1 MKQKPTT
8 SHPSE
13 KPQPYL
19 MHIADLLA
27 DDPRIVQVIGPRF
40 KVVAWVDEQAK
51 RVNYSFR
58 SVDDTAPD

>member
-1 MKQKPTT
+1 MKKRPTNQRPDV
-8 SHPSE
+8 S
-13 KPQPYL
+13 QPYL
-19 MHIADLLA
+19 MHIADLLS

>member
-1 MKQKPTT
+1 MKNHTKQERLDR
-8 SHPSE
+8 S
-13 KPQPYL
+13 QPFL
-19 MHIADLLA
+19 MQIADLIS
-27 DDPRIVQVIGPRF
+27 DDPRIVQVIGSRF

>member
-1 MKQKPTT
+1 MKKKPTIPQRLDH
-8 SHPSE
+8 S
-13 KPQPYL
+13 QPYL
-19 MHIADLLA
+19 MQIADLLS

-40 KVVAWVDEQAK
+40 KVIAWVDEEAK